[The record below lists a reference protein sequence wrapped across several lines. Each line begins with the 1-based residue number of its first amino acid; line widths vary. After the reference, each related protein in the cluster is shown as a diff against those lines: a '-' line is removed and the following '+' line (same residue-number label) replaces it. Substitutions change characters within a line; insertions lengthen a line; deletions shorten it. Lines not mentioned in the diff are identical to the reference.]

1 MPRLLFT
8 IAAND
13 KGWQLYEGQ
22 YGRNWFDNLGD
33 ARESAKLLAAKLD
46 LGEMTEF
53 IHADSLGFGRAHA
66 APRGRG
72 RIRIGGMAAL

>member
-33 ARESAKLLAAKLD
+33 ARESAKLLAATLHQHH
-46 LGEMTEF
+46 GIQTAVVVEMPSNEA
-53 IHADSLGFGRAHA
+53 ILLARHG
-66 APRGRG
+66 
-72 RIRIGGMAAL
+72 